1 MLYALRKLIAFV
13 FLLGIFWFV
22 YHDLG
27 NLGEDWFMHTL
38 GVLVLAF
45 AVFWLIVPW
54 AVVRVRIARRRRQ
67 NRARYGAW
75 RALLGPEGIHEIEC
89 PRDRTPLEE
98 GERVFYHEKGTLY
111 VRTGAG
117 FDAVT
122 GKGKPGDVAF
132 PGCAKLNRRVQ
143 RVHCYVTDRRIL
155 FLGKEVDLRVAHT
168 EVLSFEDTPGG
179 VMFSFLRGD
188 RRTSAGFTFQ
198 NPLIVMD
205 ILRHVRKEG

>member
-22 YHDLG
+22 YQDLG

-45 AVFWLIVPW
+45 AAFWLVVPW
-54 AVVRVRIARRRRQ
+54 VVVRVRISRRRQ
-67 NRARYGAW
+67 QNRVRYAAW
-75 RALLGPEGIHEIEC
+75 RASLGPGGVHELKC
-89 PRDRTPLEE
+89 RRDRVPLEE

-111 VRTGAG
+111 VCAGQG
-117 FDAVT
+117 FDAVSS
-122 GKGKPGDVAF
+122 KGRPGDVAF
-132 PGCAKLNRRVQ
+132 PGRAGLNRRVQ
-143 RVHCYVTDRRIL
+143 RIHCYITDRRIL
-155 FLGKEVDLRVAHT
+155 FLGKEVDLRVAHAG
-168 EVLSFEDTPGG
+168 VLSFEDTPGG
-179 VMFSFLRGD
+179 VVFSFLRGD

-198 NPLIVMD
+198 NPLIVVD